1 MVQISLPPKLQD
13 YQFEQE
19 TIGRSGSTVLKI
31 RKCGQPAKF
40 IKFAPLEKA
49 GEIKADAERFRWL
62 NSVKFTAP
70 VVVDLFEHGEHVWL
84 LTDALAGKNAVRCE
98 REPEK
103 IVAEIASALRKL
115 HSIEIHRCPFDETL
129 GVKLE
134 NAAKNVTCN
143 RVDETDF
150 DKVHLG
156 RSSSEL
162 LTEANRLRPKH
173 EDLVVTHGD
182 ASLPN
187 FMIDNGK
194 FSGVV
199 DCSRL
204 GVADRYQDI
213 AIAARSIDDNFG
225 EKLVP
230 VFLESY
236 GIYEADKSRLYYY
249 KLIDEFF

>member
-1 MVQISLPPKLQD
+1 MTQISLPPKLQD
-13 YQFEQE
+13 YQCEQE

-31 RKCGQPAKF
+31 RKTGQPVKF
-40 IKFAPLEKA
+40 VKFSPLKKTN
-49 GEIKADAERFRWL
+49 EIETEAERIEWL
-62 NSVKFTAP
+62 SSVKFKAP
-70 VVVDLFEHGEHVWL
+70 VVVDLFEHSEHIWL
-84 LTDALAGKNAVRCE
+84 VTGALAGKNAVRCE
-98 REPEK
+98 DSPEK
-103 IVAEIASALRKL
+103 IVAEIANALRKL
-115 HSIEIHRCPFDETL
+115 HSIKVHRCPFDESL
-129 GVKLE
+129 DVKLD
-134 NAAKNVTCN
+134 NAAKNVKYH
-143 RVDETDF
+143 RVDETEF

-156 RSSSEL
+156 RSASEL
-162 LTEANRLRPKH
+162 LAEAKKMRPGY

-187 FMIDNGK
+187 FMIDSGK

-230 VFLESY
+230 IFLESY
-236 GIYEADKSRLYYY
+236 GIYEADQARLSYY